1 MRKTQER
8 RNSRRRLRYKY
19 MLGSIIFFTS
29 CINNHEE
36 FLYAK
41 VIDITNIDDKIY
53 FLVFSD
59 TQKYFIYKL
68 VGKAKYGYVS
78 NRSVYKMQE
87 HFQNPEN
94 WDNKSHIQINEK
106 GEWSVK

>member
-1 MRKTQER
+1 
-8 RNSRRRLRYKY
+8 
-19 MLGSIIFFTS
+19 MLGATIFFTS
-29 CINNHEE
+29 CINNKEE

-41 VIDITNIDDKIY
+41 VVDITNIDDKIY
-53 FLVFSD
+53 FLVLSNI
-59 TQKYFIYKL
+59 QKHYIYKL
-68 VGKAKYGYVS
+68 VGTAKYGYVS